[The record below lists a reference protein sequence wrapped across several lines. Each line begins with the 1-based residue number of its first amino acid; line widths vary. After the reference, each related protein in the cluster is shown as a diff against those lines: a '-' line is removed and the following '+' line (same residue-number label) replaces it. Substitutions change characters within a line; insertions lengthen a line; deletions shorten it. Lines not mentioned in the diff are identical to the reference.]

1 MLKRLSTNLLQ
12 DKDAFLQAAKRTPVN
27 LEEWAVSMMEQNN
40 RKSYL
45 GPPAPKSL
53 RDTQTPTSSS
63 TSSPVTGPS
72 SATIGKPPPISKS
85 SRAPQQPSYSSN
97 SSSADIPL
105 KISNDHSSNPRS
117 FNSQAQ
123 PQPQPSHYYSSS
135 RSTRSPPPPSLEH
148 LSLESKDDDDVRSGR
163 RQMRQH
169 LGDPV
174 SAVDAPSRPFMS
186 PRSASS
192 NNTNPRTNLHSTAL
206 PLRAAPP
213 SGPPPPPPVSAG
225 GTWRSQPGATPR

>member
-1 MLKRLSTNLLQ
+1 M
-12 DKDAFLQAAKRTPVN
+12 QAAKRTPVN

-53 RDTQTPTSSS
+53 RDAQTPTSNSS
-63 TSSPVTGPS
+63 SSPVAGPS
-72 SATIGKPPPISKS
+72 STTSSIGKPPPISKS
-85 SRAPQQPSYSSN
+85 SRTPQQSPYPSN
-97 SSSADIPL
+97 SASADIPL
-105 KISNDHSSNPRS
+105 KMANDPSSNSRYV
-117 FNSQAQ
+117 NSQAQ
-123 PQPQPSHYYSSS
+123 PQSQSSHYYSSS

-148 LSLESKDDDDVRSGR
+148 LSLESRDDDDIRAGR
-163 RQMRQH
+163 RQMRQQ
-169 LGDPV
+169 LGDRDTA
-174 SAVDAPSRPFMS
+174 SAVDGQSRPFMS

-192 NNTNPRTNLHSTAL
+192 NNMSPRTNLGPASL

-225 GTWRSQPGATPR
+225 GNWRSQPGSTPR